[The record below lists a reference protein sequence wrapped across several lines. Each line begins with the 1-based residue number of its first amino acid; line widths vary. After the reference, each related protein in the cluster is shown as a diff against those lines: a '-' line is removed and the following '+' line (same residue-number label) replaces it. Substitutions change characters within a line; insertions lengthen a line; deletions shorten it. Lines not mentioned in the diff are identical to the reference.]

1 MKYDPIKKVF
11 GDMVSRR
18 PFLRKLFYRILDLM
32 FLRSWHVRNEIKNLY
47 KPDENLGILDA
58 GMGFGQYDYF
68 LLNYFKSCKLL
79 GLDIKKEQVEDCN
92 FFFSHYNYKNAKFEI
107 ADLTKIQYKGKFDFI
122 LSVDVMEHIEDD
134 RTVFKN
140 YYNALKQGGK
150 LLINSPSNLGG
161 SDAHSDEDESFI
173 EEHARNGYS
182 KEDITEKLTK
192 AGFKKIQIKY
202 TYGKLGNLSW
212 KIGIKIP
219 ILISGFSK
227 ILILLLPIYY
237 IFTFIPFVFLMWLDT
252 KSRNNEGTGIMA
264 VAEKTLL

>member
-11 GDMVSRR
+11 GDIVSKR

-32 FLRSWHVRNEIKNLY
+32 FLRSWHVRNKIKNVY
-47 KPDENLGILDA
+47 NRNNYIKILDA

-68 LLNYFKSCKLL
+68 LLNYFKNSTLL
-79 GLDIKKEQVEDCN
+79 GLDVKEEQVEDCN
-92 FFFSHYNYKNAKFEI
+92 FFFSHYGYSNAKFEV
-107 ADLTKIQYKGKFDFI
+107 ADLTKLDYKENFDFI

-140 YYNALKQGGK
+140 FNNALKPGGK

-182 KEDITEKLTK
+182 KEDLKEKLTE
-192 AGFKKIQIKY
+192 AGFSKIQINY
-202 TYGKLGNLSW
+202 TYGKFGNLSW

-219 ILISGFSK
+219 IILSGYSK
-227 ILILLLPIYY
+227 ILILLLPVYY
-237 IFTFIPFVFLMWLDT
+237 LFTFIPFVFLMWLDT
-252 KSRNNEGTGIMA
+252 KSRNDEGTGIMA
-264 VAEKTLL
+264 VAEKS

>member
-11 GDMVSRR
+11 GDIVSRR
-18 PFLRKLFYRILDLM
+18 PFLRKIFYKLLDLM
-32 FLRSWHVRNEIKNLY
+32 FLRSWHVRNEIRSIYRKEDNL
-47 KPDENLGILDA
+47 KILDA

-68 LLNYFKSCKLL
+68 LLNYFKNCTLL
-79 GLDIKKEQVEDCN
+79 GLDVKKEQVEDCN
-92 FFFSHYNYKNAKFEI
+92 FFFNHYGYKNAKFEI
-107 ADLTKIQYKGKFDFI
+107 ADLTKIDYKNEFDFI

-134 RTVFKN
+134 RTVFNN
-140 YYNALKQGGK
+140 YYNALKSGGK

-202 TYGKLGNLSW
+202 TYGKFGNLSW

-219 ILISGFSK
+219 IMIAGFSK
-227 ILILLLPIYY
+227 ILILILPIYY

-252 KSRNNEGTGIMA
+252 KSSNDKGTGIMA
-264 VAEKTLL
+264 VAEKN